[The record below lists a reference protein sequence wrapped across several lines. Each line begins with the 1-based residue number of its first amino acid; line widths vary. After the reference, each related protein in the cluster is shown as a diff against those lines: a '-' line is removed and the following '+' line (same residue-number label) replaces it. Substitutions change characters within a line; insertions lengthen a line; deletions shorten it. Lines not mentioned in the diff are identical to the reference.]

1 MQLKEPPTP
10 EPSAPKLVVVAGSST
25 HVSGGPTHH
34 LEPAESYNTEPHP
47 TPSRIASLRGVWTDV
62 ADDLG
67 IPRDISLGV
76 TQRAQ
81 RSRVEDLP
89 QETSRTTGQSE
100 FHSRNLDRDERR
112 GVWVF
117 LGLLGGSWL
126 LGGALATGSAFAEDT
141 AAKQTPEAHKA

>member
-1 MQLKEPPTP
+1 
-10 EPSAPKLVVVAGSST
+10 
-25 HVSGGPTHH
+25 
-34 LEPAESYNTEPHP
+34 
-47 TPSRIASLRGVWTDV
+47 VWTDV

-89 QETSRTTGQSE
+89 QETSRTTGQSK

-117 LGLLGGSWL
+117 LGFSGDRGCWEARWPRGLPSPRTLLQSRRRRHTRRKKNNQITAGHISKFFTLPFRGF
-126 LGGALATGSAFAEDT
+126 LA
-141 AAKQTPEAHKA
+141 PYL